1 MNKSIIA
8 LKDNFLQHLLSGN
21 RQICSDISKQYLSQN
36 PSIKDLYEEVFKE
49 ALYEVGRLWETNK
62 ITVASEHLATAIT
75 EGILNELYAELDTTE
90 NKNKKVV
97 LTCVDKELHQVGI
110 KMVADVF
117 EMHGWDSYFLGTGI
131 PIAELVKYIK
141 QLKPN
146 VLAISLSIFFNYKN
160 LVRMIEVLKNEFSDL
175 DIIIGGQAF
184 TYKKENN
191 LNKIDGGRYISNLYD
206 LDDYLK
212 KI

>member
-1 MNKSIIA
+1 
-8 LKDNFLQHLLSGN
+8 
-21 RQICSDISKQYLSQN
+21 
-36 PSIKDLYEEVFKE
+36 
-49 ALYEVGRLWETNK
+49 
-62 ITVASEHLATAIT
+62 
-75 EGILNELYAELDTTE
+75 
-90 NKNKKVV
+90 
-97 LTCVDKELHQVGI
+97 
-110 KMVADVF
+110 MVADVF